1 MASSYFPFGVSP
13 QVKVWALVGMRR
25 YKHEL
30 IKYLKWKKH
39 YAYVEKR
46 TVELRSKICNDA
58 ATHGTIGII
67 TRELYLKYNKYLIK
81 LKNGRK

>member
-1 MASSYFPFGVSP
+1 
-13 QVKVWALVGMRR
+13 MRR
-25 YKHEL
+25 YRDEL

-46 TVELRSKICNDA
+46 TVELRAKICHDA
-58 ATHGTIGII
+58 ATHGTINVT
-67 TRELYLKYNKYLIK
+67 TRDLYLKYNNYLLK

>member
-1 MASSYFPFGVSP
+1 
-13 QVKVWALVGMRR
+13 MRNYR
-25 YKHEL
+25 HEL

-67 TRELYLKYNKYLIK
+67 TRELYLKYNNYLIK